1 MQELALPEELTIYNV
16 SSLREEMLEL
26 LAGKEDLVLDGSQVQ
41 EIDAA
46 GVQLLLSLEKTTLRE
61 DFTVQLTDITAE
73 GEEILEAAGVKEL
86 LMGGQKNE

>member
-16 SSLREEMLEL
+16 SSLREEILEL
-26 LAGKEDLVLDGSQVQ
+26 LADKEDLILDGSQVQ

-46 GVQLLLSLEKTTLRE
+46 GVQLLLSLEKTTFRE